1 MRQPE
6 LDDRF
11 SDALRAE
18 LVSRV
23 QQTASRPVRRA
34 GPWAA
39 VAVAAGVLLLGGLG
53 VGAAGL
59 FAPSGQE
66 QASPQSSV
74 LASYKPEDT
83 LAAFRVYTPERAPG
97 QIIGQ
102 AQEDSGRLPTT
113 EALASVSGMVVKGT
127 VAGIRE
133 RRTETNALGSIVV
146 VVDIENVVQGAMPK
160 GNDGRVYVELPTIGH
175 PHPSDYAKALPDGA
189 VVVAYLLPAPNSR
202 PPAGLPEGQALFIPA
217 GQQGFAL
224 QVGDHDVVWP
234 LTGAREPGEIAET
247 LPGGPLVG

>member
-23 QQTASRPVRRA
+23 QQTASRPERRA
-34 GPWAA
+34 RTWAA
-39 VAVAAGVLLLGGLG
+39 VGVAAGVLLLGGLG
-53 VGAAGL
+53 AGAAGL

-83 LAAFRVYTPERAPG
+83 LAAFRGQTPEGAPG
-97 QIIGQ
+97 QIVGRQ
-102 AQEDSGRLPTT
+102 ARDSNRLPTT
-113 EALASVSGMVVKGT
+113 EALASVSGVVVKGT

-133 RRTETNALGSIVV
+133 GRTDTNAIGSIVV
-146 VVDIENVVQGAMPK
+146 VVDIENVVQGEMPK
-160 GNDGRVYVELPTIGH
+160 GNDGRVYVELPVIGY
-175 PHPSDYAKALPDGA
+175 PQPSDYAKALPDDA
-189 VVVAYLLPAPNSR
+189 VVVAYLLPAPNSH
-202 PPAGLPEGQALFIPA
+202 PPAGLPEGQASFVPA

-224 QVGDHDVVWP
+224 QVGDHDIVWP
-234 LTGAREPGEIAET
+234 LTGAREPGEITET
-247 LPGGPLVG
+247 LPGGTLVG

>member
-1 MRQPE
+1 MRKPE

-23 QQTASRPVRRA
+23 QQTASRPERRPR
-34 GPWAA
+34 PWAA
-39 VAVAAGVLLLGGLG
+39 VGVAAGVLLFGGLG
-53 VGAAGL
+53 AGAAGL
-59 FAPSGQE
+59 FAPSVQE
-66 QASPQSSV
+66 QAIPQSSL

-83 LAAFRVYTPERAPG
+83 LAAFRGQTPEKAPG
-97 QIIGQ
+97 QITGGQ
-102 AQEDSGRLPTT
+102 VQDADWLPTT
-113 EALASVSGMVVKGT
+113 DALASVSGLVVKGT

-133 RRTETNALGSIVV
+133 GRTDTNALGSIVV
-146 VVDIENVVQGAMPK
+146 VVKIENVVQGALPQ
-160 GNDGRVYVELPTIGH
+160 GNEGRVYVELPVAGH

-189 VVVAYLLPAPNSR
+189 VVVAYLLLASNSH
-202 PPAGLPEGQALFIPA
+202 PPAGLPEGQASFVPA

-224 QVGDHDVVWP
+224 QVGDHDIVWP

-247 LPGGPLVG
+247 LPGGTLVG